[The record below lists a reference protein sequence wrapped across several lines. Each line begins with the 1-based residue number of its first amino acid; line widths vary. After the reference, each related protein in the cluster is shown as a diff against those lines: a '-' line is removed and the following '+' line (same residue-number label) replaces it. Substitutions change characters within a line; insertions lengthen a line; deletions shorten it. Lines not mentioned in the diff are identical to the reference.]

1 MAYNTGIQLG
11 ASLLNLLDVEK
22 IWTSIDADGK
32 ILLMHITECVKMKR
46 RYALPAA
53 VLRKK
58 NPINAQFRK
67 IHPRPQNFSAGSC
80 VYVFWAL
87 T

>member
-58 NPINAQFRK
+58 IQLT
-67 IHPRPQNFSAGSC
+67 HNFGKSIP
-80 VYVFWAL
+80 AL
-87 T
+87 RLFPLEVVCMFLGL